1 MLAWLVAAAA
11 AIQPCIRNNNRLLLL
26 LLPAVE
32 HGDAAVSE
40 QYLHPARALSGSPYQ
55 HQAAEVACHML
66 LCNARIASNAA
77 LLSSYNHEF
86 DPACPLAAVY
96 SPPPPPS
103 PSTHYQGL
111 LPRASELLKLG
122 ASVFLAFV
130 PFILAISLAFGGIYA
145 VFGEHFVHGGDT
157 SYSRP
162 AYIDP
167 ETLLSEPTVDPYIP
181 YR

>member
-1 MLAWLVAAAA
+1 VHTSRRKLRQTFLCTRH
-11 AIQPCIRNNNRLLLL
+11 IFHPILP
-26 LLPAVE
+26 LLPAYTKLS
-32 HGDAAVSE
+32 AATSC
-40 QYLHPARALSGSPYQ
+40 PAL
-55 HQAAEVACHML
+55 
-66 LCNARIASNAA
+66 A
-77 LLSSYNHEF
+77 LLRVF
-86 DPACPLAAVY
+86 CFVFLL
-96 SPPPPPS
+96 
-103 PSTHYQGL
+103 QGL

-145 VFGEHFVHGGDT
+145 VFGDHFVHGGDS

-162 AYIDP
+162 TYIDP